1 MKTKHILLFLV
12 LYLTVNTLL
21 AQDIVKRPM
30 YTINLEA
37 YEDTWEYI
45 EGGEIFRIYLKI
57 APVDT
62 KFSYGLCLIG
72 DYFYSKNNVILDTY
86 AASNVPDVYNDF
98 TSSKIIIFA
107 SNGKDGS
114 ISYANPN
121 ELYMFFYDKQR
132 KKKVY
137 SGKIQLL
144 SSNQIRWILEDDEG
158 VYDEEDWVEPGFSV
172 PTNILLTRKSLTLVN
187 M

>member
-12 LYLTVNTLL
+12 LYLNVNTLL
-21 AQDIVKRPM
+21 AQDIIKRQ
-30 YTINLEA
+30 TFAINLEA
-37 YEDTWEYI
+37 YEDTWEYN

-57 APVDT
+57 VPKDT

-86 AASNVPDVYNDF
+86 TASDVPEVYNDIN
-98 TSSKIIIFA
+98 SSKIIIYA
-107 SNGKDGS
+107 SNGKYES

-121 ELYMFFYDKQR
+121 ELNMFFYDKQR
-132 KKKVY
+132 KKEVY

-158 VYDEEDWVEPGFSV
+158 DYDAEDWVEPGFSV
-172 PTNILLTRKSLTLVN
+172 PTNIILTRKSLTFVK
-187 M
+187 

>member
-21 AQDIVKRPM
+21 AQDIIKRQ
-30 YTINLEA
+30 TFAINLEA
-37 YEDTWEYI
+37 YEDTWEYN

-62 KFSYGLCLIG
+62 KFSYGLCLVG

-86 AASNVPDVYNDF
+86 AASNVPEIYNDL
-98 TSSKIIIFA
+98 TIRNVIIFA
-107 SNGKDGS
+107 SNGQFES
-114 ISYANPN
+114 INYANPN
-121 ELYMFFYDKQR
+121 KLYMRFYDKQR
-132 KKKVY
+132 KKRVY
-137 SGKIQLL
+137 SGKIELL

-158 VYDEEDWVEPGFSV
+158 VYFDEDRVEPGFSV
-172 PTNILLTRKSLTLVN
+172 PTNILLTRKSVTLVK
-187 M
+187 